1 MLRLVLIGA
10 LIVSL
15 SALLAYR
22 LIINPRKPS
31 GVTPATPKIQDLIK
45 TDNLFKTNNP
55 GLSEAEKIK
64 SLQSQLST
72 LLDKISQLE
81 KTATKSATPLV
92 KNGSTEGQKIR
103 DLETTITQ
111 LQAKV
116 TTLEQQTNRTSQPSS
131 GSTPVVYIPLGSG
144 GSTDDKNWFG
154 LDGYEVSL
162 NPADYPGYSNMYLEV
177 TLRLVEKVGT
187 AYARLYSIS
196 DNKAVSSELSSTSEK
211 NTLLSSSG
219 FKLPDGS
226 KTYRLQVK
234 SSEGYQ
240 VLLQNSR
247 IKVTF

>member
-1 MLRLVLIGA
+1 MLRLVLVGL
-10 LIVSL
+10 LIVFL
-15 SALLAYR
+15 ATLLVYR
-22 LIINPRKPS
+22 LIINPQKPS
-31 GVTPATPKIQDLIK
+31 GITPATPKIQDL
-45 TDNLFKTNNP
+45 TDNFFKTNAP
-55 GLSEAEKIK
+55 SIGDAEKIK

-81 KTATKSATPLV
+81 KTTTKSAAPLV
-92 KNGSTEGQKIR
+92 KNGSTDSQKIK

-116 TTLEQQTNRTSQPSS
+116 AALEQTDRTFQPSS
-131 GSTPVVYIPLGSG
+131 GATPVVYIPLGSG

-187 AYARLYSIS
+187 SYARLYSMT
-196 DNKAVSSELSSTSEK
+196 DNKAISSELSSTQEK
-211 NTLLSSSG
+211 NTLLTSSG